1 MKKQITPLRF
11 CMLLLTLFVVTQASA
26 QNDKGKGKK
35 EHQKE
40 SHKNKPGKDD
50 QVSKK
55 DKVDH
60 LEGKEHK
67 DNNSNDRN
75 AKDKIVKDKK
85 DDHKSKDR
93 GLAEGKDGYSWNRET
108 FKDRDKIKNK
118 EKVTLCHKF
127 KGDGEP
133 GVTLKVSSHAL
144 QAHLNHGDT
153 RGECPAN
160 TNNRYS
166 DIFLGKRTDY
176 YNSVQNAQEQVSYSK
191 SILAYALERLS
202 YSRQQLALMQ
212 SNNTPVQAIEQKK
225 TTVAELE
232 QNVSLLE
239 TLIGV
244 AVNVVANKLQ

>member
-1 MKKQITPLRF
+1 MKKQITLLRF
-11 CMLLLTLFVVTQASA
+11 CVLLLTLFVVMQASA

-35 EHQKE
+35 EHQNE
-40 SHKNKPGKDD
+40 SHKNKPGKVDPG
-50 QVSKK
+50 SKK
-55 DKVDH
+55 DKDNH

-67 DNNSNDRN
+67 DNKLNGKNT
-75 AKDKIVKDKK
+75 KDKK
-85 DDHKSKDR
+85 DDNKSKDR
-93 GLAEGKDGYSWNRET
+93 GQAEGKDGYSWNRET

-160 TNNRYS
+160 TSKGYS

-176 YNSVQNAQEQVSYSK
+176 YNNVQNTQEQISYSK

-225 TTVAELE
+225 RTVVELE